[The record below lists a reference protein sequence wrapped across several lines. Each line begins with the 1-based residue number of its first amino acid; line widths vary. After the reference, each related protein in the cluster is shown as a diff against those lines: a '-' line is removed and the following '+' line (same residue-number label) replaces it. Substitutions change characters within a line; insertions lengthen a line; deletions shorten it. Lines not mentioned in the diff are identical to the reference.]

1 MGNEQCLCGFT
12 EQLDESL
19 VDHLERVFMPGDMR
33 GTDGLVHEEMGDLAC
48 ACGFA
53 GMRPGQLDT
62 HFLAVF
68 MTADGIGT
76 DGQKHGIPAGVERR

>member
-1 MGNEQCLCGFT
+1 MTVQQCLCGFK
-12 EQLDESL
+12 EEADESL
-19 VDHLERVFMPGDMR
+19 VDHLERVFTPADMR
-33 GTDGLVHEEMGDLAC
+33 GTDGLVHEEMSDLAC
-48 ACGFA
+48 ACGFT

-76 DGQKHGIPAGVERR
+76 DGQKHGIPAGAELR